1 MQRGGLRDQQQEWQ
15 PRHQEWQRPLKII
28 TLMMVI
34 SRSVKRV
41 SRSQFKPT
49 WKSISIQGRHRLGRS
64 RRSRIPWVKNLEKI
78 VELCQSVGLISAGGF
93 ALTKIKYAKER
104 RRKHGLQKHALA
116 TNVFV
121 SIWKNIQKISKVLHP
136 RVNVNVEF
144 QGDLEMQALPY

>member
-41 SRSQFKPT
+41 SRCQFKPA
-49 WKSISIQGRHRLGRS
+49 WGFSIQGRHRLGRS

-104 RRKHGLQKHALA
+104 RRKHELQKHALA

-121 SIWKNIQKISKVLHP
+121 SL
-136 RVNVNVEF
+136 
-144 QGDLEMQALPY
+144 

>member
-78 VELCQSVGLISAGGF
+78 VELCQSVGLISASGF
-93 ALTKIKYAKER
+93 DSWLVKINHANEKEEYSKDFKSSPPT
-104 RRKHGLQKHALA
+104 RKC
-116 TNVFV
+116 
-121 SIWKNIQKISKVLHP
+121 
-136 RVNVNVEF
+136 
-144 QGDLEMQALPY
+144 